1 MTLIRPMPALTTLLI
16 SIQTL
21 ARDATTRRDEL
32 LVAMHPK
39 LELPVIVLLN
49 VRKLIG
55 VFDSFKSS
63 ERLVLNNGVEVR
75 F

>member
-1 MTLIRPMPALTTLLI
+1 MTLIRPILALTTLLM
-16 SIQTL
+16 SVQTL
-21 ARDATTRRDEL
+21 ARDATICRDEL

-49 VRKLIG
+49 VRELTG
-55 VFDSFKSS
+55 GFDSFKSS
-63 ERLVLNNGVEVR
+63 KSLVLNSGVEIR